1 MKRFILVSFAF
12 LAAAFYQ
19 MSGGADFEP
28 RVETIPLAASI
39 KVTESR
45 PLAQPMS
52 KPGQVQAASLIAR
65 PAVVLSAPNPAPV
78 TFVQPSKPVVETAV
92 VRVQGTSPASG
103 IRPFAQPLVLASLEQ
118 GLAGLTT
125 IAPVPAPEPVA
136 IVATP
141 VVTPVVTPAD
151 IREITA
157 TRVNMRDGPGTTYP
171 ILTRLTL
178 GHEVEILDAP
188 GNGWLR
194 LRTLPEQRIGW
205 ISASLVSKASR

>member
-12 LAAAFYQ
+12 LAVAFYQ
-19 MSGGADFEP
+19 MSGGANFEP
-28 RVETIPLAASI
+28 PVETIPIATTI
-39 KVTESR
+39 KVTPTQ
-45 PLAQPMS
+45 PLS
-52 KPGQVQAASLIAR
+52 KPDQVQAASLIAR
-65 PAVVLSAPNPAPV
+65 PATNVSTVKPTPV
-78 TFVQPSKPVVETAV
+78 TFVQPSEPVIATTVA
-92 VRVQGTSPASG
+92 RVQDTQIVPDV
-103 IRPFAQPLVLASLEQ
+103 RPFAQPLVLASLEQ

-125 IAPVPAPEPVA
+125 AVPAPEPAPAPVA
-136 IVATP
+136 V
-141 VVTPVVTPAD
+141 VVTPVAIPAD

-178 GHEVEILDAP
+178 GHEVEILDTP